1 MDIQET
7 SLPGIG
13 VRYELNTVS
22 GGRFAVVV
30 RRDGRYDVGVFDDPR
45 DPDRCRTAIQLQ
57 DEEANA
63 LASILG
69 APRIIDSLQELQ
81 ALDGLQTEQ
90 IRLAPGS
97 PFDGATLGD
106 TQARTRT
113 GVSIVAVVRAG
124 TPTPSPTPAVG
135 LLGGDVLVVVGTPS
149 GVQALRAILRDG

>member
-13 VRYELNTVS
+13 VRYELNTAS

-30 RRDGRYDVGVFDDPR
+30 RRDGRYDVGVFDDPS

-113 GVSIVAVVRAG
+113 GVSVVAVVRAG
-124 TPTPSPTPAVG
+124 TPIPSPTPAVG
-135 LLGGDVLVVVGTPS
+135 LLGGDVLVVVGTPT